1 MSTLSSAITFC
12 TWIEK
17 VMLKTLGKFQSDSHE
32 NVTTHL
38 ARKFRHNFI
47 KSATN
52 GRACKT
58 LISDIK

>member
-17 VMLKTLGKFQSDSHE
+17 VTLKMMGKFQSDLCE
-32 NVTTHL
+32 NITMHL

-58 LISDIK
+58 LISDMK